1 MTEQTVVKHQRLAG
15 NLLHTKHLLE
25 SKLLLLME
33 VYLPGSLLSLWS
45 SEQSALLFFV
55 SLHPSMFISDNTDFI
70 FSTVLDC
77 ITHVW
82 YFWLFC
88 SLIFGR
94 LLLYRVWLSDENCRL
109 ICISLFS
116 QTNTS
121 CQHYFLMWYQL
132 VGEDNICHV
141 DWKLMSIIIIFFL
154 KLVLFRKMN
163 VYAIQAVFVVWNP

>member
-45 SEQSALLFFV
+45 SEQSAFLFFV
-55 SLHPSMFISDNTDFI
+55 SLHPSMFISDNTDCI
-70 FSTVLDC
+70 FSIVLDC
-77 ITHVW
+77 MKHVW
-82 YFWLFC
+82 YIWLFC
-88 SLIFGR
+88 SLNFGR
-94 LLLYRVWLSDENCRL
+94 LQLYRVWLSDENCRL

-121 CQHYFLMWYQL
+121 CQYYFLMWYHL
-132 VGEDNICHV
+132 VEEDNICHI
-141 DWKLMSIIIIFFL
+141 DWKFMSIIIFFSEASPL
-154 KLVLFRKMN
+154 
-163 VYAIQAVFVVWNP
+163 